1 MATVVLF
8 SAASVRTAGHPLPDP
23 LELFSGSPYR
33 LVAAW
38 RMHPSKK
45 TLALRSVAVFE
56 AAKGLLVLMLGLG
69 LLRFLHK
76 NLEDIAEQII
86 RFLHASPGGH
96 LSNLFITA
104 AGHTTD
110 KGLWALAAAAM
121 VYALVR
127 FAEAYGLWNDR
138 EWAEWFALLSGAMYL
153 PWEMYSLMRHPQP
166 IKWVILLANLAIV
179 LYMLVLRV
187 QAGAHRTTAR
197 SGS

>member
-1 MATVVLF
+1 
-8 SAASVRTAGHPLPDP
+8 
-23 LELFSGSPYR
+23 
-33 LVAAW
+33 
-38 RMHPSKK
+38 MHPSKK

-110 KGLWALAAAAM
+110 KGLWALAAAAL

-153 PWEMYSLMRHPQP
+153 PWEMYSLMRHPQS